1 MTALY
6 HCPGCGANL
15 PADRP
20 IWRCACGSHLNL
32 MPGAGLGRGDIDG
45 AEASLWRYRGALA
58 LGQGPRVSLGEG
70 WTPLVERRWDGAPV
84 LFKLE
89 SQMPTGSFKD
99 RGTAVM
105 LNHLLEVGVGPI
117 HEDSSGN
124 AGSSIATYAAA
135 AGLSCRIYVP
145 ATAPH
150 GKIVQ
155 IAATGAEVC
164 VIPGTRQAVTE
175 AALSAATESFY
186 ASHNW
191 HPFFIEG
198 TKTLAYELWEQL
210 GFTVPDNIL
219 VPTGYGSNI
228 LGLERGFDEL
238 ERRGEITG
246 RPRLFAVQAA
256 NCAAF
261 AASWAA
267 GAEGYVPFTPHATA
281 ADGIATV
288 KPVRTA
294 EVLRALRRSRG
305 GVVAVPEAEIAP
317 ALKALGHLGL
327 FVEPTA
333 ATGAAALSSLLRDG
347 TIRADETTVVVLTGH
362 GLKATGQDRRAAA
375 APRCRRGRGPI
386 KGSATEDGLDDP
398 GGGRE
403 GDFGGRRCQR
413 YCRCRADDVAHRSRT
428 GTGGPPRKQRRHRRT
443 DRTAGS
449 VTRRSGGRTW
459 RPICAVRCCAAA
471 PCFQA

>member
-20 IWRCACGSHLNL
+20 IWCCACGSHLNL
-32 MPGAGLGRGDIDG
+32 APGTGLARREIAPDV
-45 AEASLWRYRGALA
+45 ASLWRYQSALA
-58 LGQGPRVSLGEG
+58 LNGPPRVSLGEG
-70 WTPLVERRWDGAPV
+70 WTPLVERDWAGVKVR
-84 LFKLE
+84 FKLE

-99 RGTAVM
+99 RGAAVM
-105 LNHLLEVGVGPI
+105 LNHLIEVGVGPI

-124 AGSSIATYAAA
+124 AGSSIASYAAA
-135 AGLSCRIYVP
+135 AGLACRIYVP
-145 ATAPH
+145 ATAPQ

-155 IAATGAEVC
+155 IAASGAEIR
-164 VIPGTRQAVTE
+164 VIPGTRQDVID
-175 AALSAATESFY
+175 AALAAVGESFY

-210 GFTVPDNIL
+210 GFSVPDNIL

-238 ERRGEITG
+238 ERRGEITR
-246 RPRLFAVQAA
+246 RPRLFAIQAA

-261 AASWAA
+261 AAAWAA
-267 GAEGYVPFTPHATA
+267 GAESDVPFTPQPTV

-288 KPVRTA
+288 KPVRTT

-305 GVVAVPEAEIAP
+305 GVVAVAEAEIAP
-317 ALKALGHLGL
+317 ALEALGHLGL

-333 ATGAAALSSLLRDG
+333 ATGAAALSQLLHDG
-347 TIRADETTVVVLTGH
+347 TIGAGETTVIVLTGH
-362 GLKATGQDRRAAA
+362 GLKATDKIAELLG
-375 APRCRRGRGPI
+375 I
-386 KGSATEDGLDDP
+386 
-398 GGGRE
+398 
-403 GDFGGRRCQR
+403 
-413 YCRCRADDVAHRSRT
+413 
-428 GTGGPPRKQRRHRRT
+428 
-443 DRTAGS
+443 
-449 VTRRSGGRTW
+449 
-459 RPICAVRCCAAA
+459 
-471 PCFQA
+471 